1 MADLVLESLALLSE
15 RENTLDEWECIECV
29 NAEVEMACFSFLN
42 GHVTAFVP
50 LLTFFLSE
58 AAVLDSLDDL
68 VEDVSVDVTILET

>member
-1 MADLVLESLALLSE
+1 
-15 RENTLDEWECIECV
+15 
-29 NAEVEMACFSFLN
+29 MACFSFLN